1 MINDPSINVYEVVA
15 EAESYFQNID
25 KNAKGSGWK
34 AYNRWLYENEP
45 KFYPSGDRSYV
56 DPFFVSKEYLK
67 NKDIEEGSTQIFL
80 LNRCSA
86 IYAYASAILLNT
98 DPVNSKNFIEI
109 ANNLLFK
116 SVELMVIDEKE
127 KLEEAQKKAEKK
139 RKKLFDIYIGD
150 GKKNWEKNKSHFKGC
165 LLYTSPSPRD
175 S

>member
-1 MINDPSINVYEVVA
+1 MKRLNFLIVIIFSI
-15 EAESYFQNID
+15 
-25 KNAKGSGWK
+25 
-34 AYNRWLYENEP
+34 
-45 KFYPSGDRSYV
+45 
-56 DPFFVSKEYLK
+56 FVSSILKADSNTPLKEYLK

-116 SVELMVIDEKE
+116 SVELMVIDKKE

-139 RKKLFDIYIGD
+139 RKKLFDIYIVD
-150 GKKNWEKNKSHFKGC
+150 GKKNWEKNKSHFKGSYISDDMSIC
-165 LLYTSPSPRD
+165 SKLVED

>member
-1 MINDPSINVYEVVA
+1 MKRLNFLAVIIFSI
-15 EAESYFQNID
+15 
-25 KNAKGSGWK
+25 
-34 AYNRWLYENEP
+34 
-45 KFYPSGDRSYV
+45 
-56 DPFFVSKEYLK
+56 FVSSILKADSNTPLKEYLK

-150 GKKNWEKNKSHFKGC
+150 GKKNWEKNKSHFKGSYISDDMSIC
-165 LLYTSPSPRD
+165 SKLVED